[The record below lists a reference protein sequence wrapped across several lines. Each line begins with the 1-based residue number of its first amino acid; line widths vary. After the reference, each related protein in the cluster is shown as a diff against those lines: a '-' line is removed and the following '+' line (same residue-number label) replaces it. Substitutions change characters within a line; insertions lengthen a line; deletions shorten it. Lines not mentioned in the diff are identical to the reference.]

1 MLILLFFIGVLIIGL
16 VTFGGGQ
23 AFFALF
29 KYYFLDIL
37 NRVSDILLISS
48 PELETIFGLT
58 NATPGPFA
66 TKITG
71 FLATIITKPNH
82 NIGVTIIV
90 VLVAYILMTVPAAF
104 IMIWANNK
112 SWKNSKNKLFHNIYK
127 IMKPVTIAILIW
139 VVIGLISNIF
149 LDNNFSWIYEKST
162 KTIQVMLYLVI
173 SFIIS
178 FVCLYRFKVN
188 LFLLI
193 SFFGGFG
200 FLYFY
205 FIVQN

>member
-71 FLATIITKPNH
+71 FLVIIIRH
-82 NIGVTIIV
+82 
-90 VLVAYILMTVPAAF
+90 
-104 IMIWANNK
+104 
-112 SWKNSKNKLFHNIYK
+112 
-127 IMKPVTIAILIW
+127 
-139 VVIGLISNIF
+139 
-149 LDNNFSWIYEKST
+149 
-162 KTIQVMLYLVI
+162 
-173 SFIIS
+173 
-178 FVCLYRFKVN
+178 
-188 LFLLI
+188 
-193 SFFGGFG
+193 
-200 FLYFY
+200 
-205 FIVQN
+205 